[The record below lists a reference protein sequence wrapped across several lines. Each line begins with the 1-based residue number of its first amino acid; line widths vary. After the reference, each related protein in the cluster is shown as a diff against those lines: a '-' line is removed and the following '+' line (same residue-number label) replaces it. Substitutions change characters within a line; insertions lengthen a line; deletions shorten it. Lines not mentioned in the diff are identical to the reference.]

1 MLSAKTETADKVSAL
16 DTGADAY
23 LTKPFEAEELK
34 AQIRAVLRTAE
45 NRRQAIYDALT
56 GLFNRRAFDDLV
68 VRELS
73 ARERYG
79 QELSLVAIDIDHF
92 KAVNDTFGHD
102 VGDDVLRDFAEIL
115 RKICRPSN
123 LPCRC
128 WGGEE
133 FVLLLPETGLE
144 GANRTAERPRLD
156 IETNEF
162 KAVGTLTAS
171 LGVAQVR
178 HSKSADR
185 LQKRADEALYEA
197 KNNGRNYVKLSPSA

>member
-1 MLSAKTETADKVSAL
+1 MLSAKTETADRVSAP

-68 VRELS
+68 VRGLS

-92 KAVNDTFGHD
+92 KAVNGTFGHD
-102 VGDDVLRDFAEIL
+102 VGDDIL
-115 RKICRPSN
+115 RAFADINRNICRPSD
-123 LPCRC
+123 LPCR

>member
-1 MLSAKTETADKVSAL
+1 MLSAKTEAADKVSAL

-23 LTKPFEAEELK
+23 LTKPFEAEELNV
-34 AQIRAVLRTAE
+34 QIRAGLRTAE
-45 NRRQAIYDALT
+45 KRRQAIYDSLT

-102 VGDDVLRDFAEIL
+102 VGDDVLRDFTEIH

-123 LPCRC
+123 LPFRC

-144 GANRTAERPRLD
+144 GADRAAERPRSD
-156 IETNEF
+156 IKTHEF
-162 KAVGTLTAS
+162 KAVGILTAS
-171 LGVAQVR
+171 LGLA
-178 HSKSADR
+178 
-185 LQKRADEALYEA
+185 
-197 KNNGRNYVKLSPSA
+197 